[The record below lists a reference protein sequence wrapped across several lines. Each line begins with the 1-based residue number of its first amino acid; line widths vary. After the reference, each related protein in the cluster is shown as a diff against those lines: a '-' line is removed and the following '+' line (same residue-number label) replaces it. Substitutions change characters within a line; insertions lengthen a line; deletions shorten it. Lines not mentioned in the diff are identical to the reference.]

1 MIPPT
6 PRTLLLGAQNAGFFS
21 NLNSVLNHL
30 RYSLGRNGIEALLV
44 DWRANPTER
53 NEFSY
58 GRAEDGNLWLRFF
71 EPPAFEHHPPPLSV
85 TRFYANG
92 AMTSRRAY
100 AMYKF
105 GWRWRRIYNRL
116 FRRYIAVRPALLARA
131 EAIHARNMAGHY
143 RIGVHCRHPKHD
155 SECLHRSPSLAR
167 YIAMTRSLLP
177 SGHSWVVFLASD
189 YEPAVAAFRA
199 VFGERLVMQEGVRRA
214 SAPNAAQRHH
224 IDPDPAIAS
233 GEQVL
238 IDALL
243 LARCDAVVHVT
254 SNLATA
260 VGYMNPDSRM
270 VYCETR
276 LQALIGYL
284 WSLYQYTPLAV
295 WRGRLVRA
303 VAARR
308 QKVVPRV
315 S

>member
-1 MIPPT
+1 MMPPA
-6 PRTLLLGAQNAGFFS
+6 PQTLLLAARNAGFFS
-21 NLNSVLNHL
+21 NLNGVLNHL
-30 RYSLGRNGIEALLV
+30 RYSLGRNGIEAIIV
-44 DWRANPTER
+44 DWRANPAER
-53 NEFSY
+53 HEFSY

-71 EPPAFEHHPPPLSV
+71 EPLAFERHPPALSA
-85 TRFYANG
+85 TRFYAND

-131 EAIHARNMAGHY
+131 EAIHARHMAGHY

-155 SECLHRSPSLAR
+155 SECLHPSPSLAR
-167 YIAMTRSLLP
+167 YIAMTRALLP
-177 SGHSWVVFLASD
+177 SDRSWIVFLASD

-199 VFGERLVMQEGVRRA
+199 VFGERLAMQEGVKRA
-214 SAPNAAQRHH
+214 PGPSAEQRHH
-224 IDPDPAIAS
+224 IDPDPAIES

-243 LARCDAVVHVT
+243 LARCDALVHVT

-260 VGYMNPDSRM
+260 VGYMNPQSRM

-276 LQALIGYL
+276 LQAVIGYL
-284 WSLYQYTPLAV
+284 WSLYQYTPLAA

-303 VAARR
+303 MAARR
-308 QKVVPRV
+308 QKVLSRP